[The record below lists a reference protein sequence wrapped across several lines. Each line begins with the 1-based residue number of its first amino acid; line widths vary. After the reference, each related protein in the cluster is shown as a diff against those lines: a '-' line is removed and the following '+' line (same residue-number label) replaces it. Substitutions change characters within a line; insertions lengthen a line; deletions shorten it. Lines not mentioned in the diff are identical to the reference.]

1 MASFDE
7 EFDSDDDFQDDPKEL
22 YGIRDGILFVI
33 DATPAMFENDPKEG
47 VPYFLQCIR
56 HYKEIL
62 KQKLGW
68 NRNDWMGL
76 TLFGTDK
83 WDTDPETKH
92 VLTLQKINLI
102 SVDNLK
108 EIIKIDEGS
117 KWEYYRGIASSTA
130 YPLHDVL
137 WHAAQAFSA
146 IEIAMPMRRVI
157 LFTCR
162 DNPPSTNRDEK
173 HRIRKKAESYSD
185 IGLQLSVVGLGEN
198 WDHDLF
204 YKDLEILSDKIDTDD
219 YERTSLQDSVQQV
232 KLPSRNMAKLPW
244 RLGGNVIV
252 DVSVRNLSV
261 KTQYLKKEYIS
272 KETNVPLTSYTYLE
286 LADDDDDNNSN
297 NEEDEEND
305 KLPTPVLQT
314 EIQKYQEFGCRKIC
328 FQPAEA
334 RCLGTTRTPGIDV
347 ICIKPIFYQ
356 PLYHFGAPYFVI
368 PRKSN
373 RTDNKLVF
381 GGLLNKCDSRNLMII
396 CAVTV
401 RKRSAPTLYTMIPNP
416 KRGGFYLYK
425 MPFKENI
432 RNLSIYYPEHI
443 YDDNE
448 NKPPSDPNGI
458 KLLEKMIQKLQIQ
471 YDPELFSN
479 PKFQVQLQTVET
491 LALDLEEGEPPPDH
505 TIPLMDR
512 MRKRVEDLLKKY
524 DEIFN
529 EEMECTNDAPPKKRV
544 KKVKE
549 ETIESM
555 VVDDEDKI
563 RKIVAQGK
571 LASCTIPQLKEMLKT
586 LGLKTTGKKNELIN
600 RIVECCT

>member
-1 MASFDE
+1 MESFDN
-7 EFDSDDDFQDDPKEL
+7 EFDTDDDFEDDPKEL

-33 DATPAMFENDPKEG
+33 DATPPMFENDPKEG

-68 NRNDWMGL
+68 NRTDWMGL
-76 TLFGTDK
+76 ILFGTDI
-83 WDTDPETKH
+83 WDTDPEIKH

-108 EIIKIDEGS
+108 EIIKIDKGS

-137 WHAAQAFSA
+137 WHAARAFSA
-146 IEIAMPMRRVI
+146 IEITMPMRRVI

-162 DNPPSTNRDEK
+162 DNPPVTDNEK
-173 HRIRKKAESYSD
+173 HQTRLQVANYRDTK
-185 IGLQLSVVGLGEN
+185 LQLCVNGLGEN
-198 WDHDLF
+198 WQHDLF
-204 YKDLEILSDKIDTDD
+204 YQDLEMLSENIDTDD
-219 YERTSLQDSVQQV
+219 YDRTSLQESVKQI

-244 RLGGNVIV
+244 RLGGNIII
-252 DVSVRNLSV
+252 DVTIRNISV

-272 KETNVPLTSYTYLE
+272 KETNAPLTSYTYLE
-286 LADDDDDNNSN
+286 LADDDDNRI

-305 KLPTPVLQT
+305 QLPTPVLQT
-314 EIQKYQEFGCRKIC
+314 EISKYQEFGGRKIC
-328 FQPAEA
+328 FQPAEV
-334 RCLGTTRTPGIDV
+334 RSLVTTRKPGIDL
-347 ICIKPIFYQ
+347 ICIKPISYQ
-356 PLYHFGAPYFVI
+356 PLYHFGAPYFII
-368 PRKSN
+368 PSKSD

-396 CAVTV
+396 CAVTI
-401 RKRSAPTLYTMIPNP
+401 RKRSAPSLYTMIPNS
-416 KRGGFYLYK
+416 KHGSFYLYK
-425 MPFKENI
+425 MAFKENI

-458 KLLEKMIQKLQIQ
+458 ELLEKMIKKLKIQ

-479 PKFQVQLQTVET
+479 PKLQVQLQTVET
-491 LALDLEEGEPPPDH
+491 LALDLEQSEPPPDC
-505 TIPLMDR
+505 TIPLTDR
-512 MRKRVEDLLKKY
+512 MRNRVEDLLKKY

-529 EEMECTNDAPPKKRV
+529 EEVECTNNGPPRKRV
-544 KKVKE
+544 KKVTE

-555 VVDDEDKI
+555 TFDDEENI
-563 RKIVAQGK
+563 RRIVAQGK
-571 LASCTIPQLKEMLKT
+571 LESCTVPQLKEMLKT
-586 LGLKTTGKKNELIN
+586 LGLKTSGKKNELLD
-600 RIVECCT
+600 RIVEYCT

>member
-7 EFDSDDDFQDDPKEL
+7 EFDSDDDFEDDPKEL

-33 DATPAMFENDPKEG
+33 DATPPMFENDPKEG

-68 NRNDWMGL
+68 NRTDWMGL

-83 WDTDPETKH
+83 WDTDSETKH
-92 VLTLQKINLI
+92 VLTLQKISLI

-108 EIIKIDEGS
+108 EIIKIDTGS
-117 KWEYYRGIASSTA
+117 KWKYYRGIASSTA

-137 WHAAQAFSA
+137 WHAARAFSA
-146 IEIAMPMRRVI
+146 IEITMPMRRVI

-162 DNPPSTNRDEK
+162 DDPPLTHNEK
-173 HRIRKKAESYSD
+173 HKIRIQVASYGD
-185 IGLQLSVVGLGEN
+185 IELQLCVIGLGES
-198 WDHDLF
+198 WQHDLF
-204 YKDLEILSDKIDTDD
+204 YQDLEMLSEKIDTID
-219 YERTSLQDSVQQV
+219 YQRTSLQDSVKQI

-244 RLGGNVIV
+244 RLGGNIII
-252 DVSVRNLSV
+252 DVSIRNLSV

-272 KETNVPLTSYTYLE
+272 KETNAPLTSYTYLE
-286 LADDDDDNNSN
+286 LADDDNNRN
-297 NEEDEEND
+297 NGEDEEND
-305 KLPTPVLQT
+305 HFPTPVLQT
-314 EIQKYQEFGCRKIC
+314 EIKKYLEFGGRKIC
-328 FQPAEA
+328 FQPAEV
-334 RCLGTTRTPGIDV
+334 RSLGTTRMPGIDL

-356 PLYHFGAPYFVI
+356 PLYHFGAPYFII
-368 PRKSN
+368 PSKSN

-381 GGLLNKCDSRNLMII
+381 GGLLNKCDSRNLMIV
-396 CAVTV
+396 CAVTL
-401 RKRSAPTLYTMIPNP
+401 RKRSAPNLYTMIPNP
-416 KRGGFYLYK
+416 KHGGFYLYK
-425 MPFKENI
+425 MSFKENI

-458 KLLEKMIQKLQIQ
+458 ELLEKIIQKIQVQ

-479 PKFQVQLQTVET
+479 PKLQVQLQTVET
-491 LALDLEEGEPPPDH
+491 LALDLEQGELPPDP
-505 TIPLMDR
+505 TILLTDQ
-512 MRKRVEDLLKKY
+512 MRNRVEDLLKKY

-529 EEMECTNDAPPKKRV
+529 EEVECTNDAPLKKRV
-544 KKVKE
+544 KKVTE
-549 ETIESM
+549 ATIES
-555 VVDDEDKI
+555 VAFDDDEKI

-571 LASCTIPQLKEMLKT
+571 LASCTVLQLKEMLKT
-586 LGLKTTGKKNELIN
+586 LGLKTTGKKNDLLD
-600 RIVECCT
+600 RIVEYCT